1 MQFKQGA
8 NVFTSDGEKVGEIEQ
23 VVIDPKTD
31 EVTHVVVEKGFLL
44 TVDKVVP
51 ISLIGPATEDRV
63 TLRENAGDLEALPD
77 FEEKH
82 YVMLD
87 EDRLK
92 EAYERGHPRPLHWYP
107 PVRMS
112 WWHSGGYLGYT
123 GFFGY
128 PAPPYV
134 LKTERNIP
142 EGTVALK
149 EGAKVISRDDEHV
162 GDVEA
167 VLTDPDEDRATH
179 LVISQGLLLKERKLV
194 PTSWVSAVM
203 SDEVHLAV
211 GSRLIEGLQ
220 EYEPKD

>member
-1 MQFKQGA
+1 MQFKRGA
-8 NVFTSDGEKVGEIEQ
+8 KVFTSDGEQVGEIDR

-77 FEEKH
+77 FEERH
-82 YVMLD
+82 YVLSD
-87 EDRLK
+87 EEKLR
-92 EAYERGHPRPLHWYP
+92 EASSLGRARPLHWYP
-107 PVRMS
+107 PINMT
-112 WWHSGGYLGYT
+112 WWQGGGYLGYT

-128 PAPPYV
+128 PVPPYV
-134 LKTERNIP
+134 VETERNIP

-149 EGAKVISRDDEHV
+149 EGAKVISSDDEHV
-162 GDVEA
+162 GDVET
-167 VLTDPDEDRATH
+167 VLTDPEENRATH
-179 LVISQGLLLKERKLV
+179 LVISQGLLFKERKLV
-194 PTSWVSAVM
+194 PTSWVSMVM

-211 GSRLIEGLQ
+211 GSRLLERLK
-220 EYEPKD
+220 EYEPQS